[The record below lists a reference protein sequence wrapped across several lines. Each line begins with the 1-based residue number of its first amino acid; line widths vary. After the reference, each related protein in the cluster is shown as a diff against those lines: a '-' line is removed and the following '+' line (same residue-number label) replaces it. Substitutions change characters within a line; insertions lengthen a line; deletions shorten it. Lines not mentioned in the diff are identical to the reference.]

1 MRTTTMSERELVK
14 PTIVVDSRGTM
25 CPGPITDLFKAYR
38 NSNIGDVIELL
49 ATDPAAKSDTQAW
62 ANRSGNQILAIV
74 DEKDHIRIQVK
85 VIKKG
90 RLSAQ

>member
-1 MRTTTMSERELVK
+1 MSDQASPVK
-14 PTIVVDSRGTM
+14 PTTIVDSRGTM

-74 DEKDHIRIQVK
+74 DEKDHVRIQVK
-85 VIKKG
+85 ILRKG
-90 RLSAQ
+90 RPPA